1 MCVCEKL
8 NFILLLQRSHTL
20 VAGLKCTG
28 LNVWQQQ
35 QQQQQLHPCTR
46 PQQTT
51 RNYATMRTQQPGSL
65 PYYDVD
71 PYQLLEDDLKDV
83 YSYIKQ
89 VRFGV
94 LIKR

>member
-1 MCVCEKL
+1 MKY
-8 NFILLLQRSHTL
+8 NFILQRSHTL
-20 VAGLKCTG
+20 VTGLKCTG
-28 LNVWQQQ
+28 LNVW
-35 QQQQQLHPCTR
+35 HPCSR

-65 PYYDVD
+65 PDYDVD

-89 VRFGV
+89 VGC
-94 LIKR
+94 LY